1 MKIARNFLLLLLAL
15 SLFWLLAGCQS
26 DVSPQATTGE
36 PAFELKVDILGRT
49 LITSLDSEGR
59 LVVSASLASPDG
71 AVILSIDKGTRLLDK
86 DGKPVSSIW
95 MKTEPE
101 PLIPPKDAHI
111 IGAIYSLGPQDA
123 VFDRPLKLTLNY
135 EPKEIPEGV
144 RADDVYIIPYDEN
157 TGWGSYSYK
166 RVETDKH
173 RVTTQIES
181 FTRYAVLAPARPS
194 SPQQTTKAKKA
205 IVEVKA
211 YQNLPSG
218 CPAELLDSLKAME
231 RRGEITLELIDFST
245 REGLAR
251 TQEDGLTCAGIV
263 INGEMIFNL
272 DGRLVSFS
280 HPEGYSWTMEDL
292 SEVVNRILNLPT
304 SYKKQETVETPKV
317 QNESGI
323 VEITAYYDIGMQR
336 LPRTIRTVRILQ
348 DVANKYK
355 DRVAIHIVDIA
366 TEEGIKQWQTSGL
379 IYSGLIINGKNSF
392 VVEGK
397 EVSFIFPVDYYWT
410 EEDLIAVIESR

>member
-1 MKIARNFLLLLLAL
+1 MVM
-15 SLFWLLAGCQS
+15 AGCSSSSTPPVTREHPTS
-26 DVSPQATTGE
+26 D
-36 PAFELKVDILGRT
+36 
-49 LITSLDSEGR
+49 TS
-59 LVVSASLASPDG
+59 
-71 AVILSIDKGTRLLDK
+71 
-86 DGKPVSSIW
+86 
-95 MKTEPE
+95 
-101 PLIPPKDAHI
+101 
-111 IGAIYSLGPQDA
+111 
-123 VFDRPLKLTLNY
+123 
-135 EPKEIPEGV
+135 
-144 RADDVYIIPYDEN
+144 
-157 TGWGSYSYK
+157 
-166 RVETDKH
+166 
-173 RVTTQIES
+173 
-181 FTRYAVLAPARPS
+181 
-194 SPQQTTKAKKA
+194 KKA
-205 IVEVKA
+205 IVEIKA
-211 YQNLPSG
+211 YQNIGAG
-218 CPAELLDSLKAME
+218 CPYELVEFLKEMG
-231 RRGEITLELIDFST
+231 RREEIALELIDFST

-272 DGRLVSFS
+272 DGRLVEFT
-280 HPEGYSWTMEDL
+280 HPEGYSWTKEDL

-348 DVANKYK
+348 NIANKYK

>member
-1 MKIARNFLLLLLAL
+1 
-15 SLFWLLAGCQS
+15 
-26 DVSPQATTGE
+26 
-36 PAFELKVDILGRT
+36 
-49 LITSLDSEGR
+49 
-59 LVVSASLASPDG
+59 
-71 AVILSIDKGTRLLDK
+71 
-86 DGKPVSSIW
+86 

-205 IVEVKA
+205 IVEIKA
-211 YQNLPSG
+211 YQNLGAG
-218 CPAELLDSLKAME
+218 CQYELVDFLKETE
-231 RRGEITLELIDFST
+231 RRYKGEITLELIDFST
-245 REGLAR
+245 RAGLAR
-251 TQEDGLTCAGIV
+251 TQKDGLTCAGIV

-272 DGRLVSFS
+272 DGRLVAFA
-280 HPEGYSWTMEDL
+280 HPEGDSWTMEDL
-292 SEVVNRILNLPT
+292 SEVVKRVLNLST
-304 SYKKQETVETPKV
+304 SHKKQETVETPKV

-336 LPRTIRTVRILQ
+336 LPRTIRTVQILQ
-348 DVANKYK
+348 NIANKYK
-355 DRVAIHIVDIA
+355 GRVAIDIVDIA
-366 TEEGIKQWQTSGL
+366 TEKGIKQWQTSGL
-379 IYSGLIINGKNSF
+379 IYSGLLINGKNSF